1 MSAVPPPPPIPVPS
15 FWGGEL
21 LVTSHSLSP
30 AIPTLSSAWW
40 RHINGPVGWSR

>member
-1 MSAVPPPPPIPVPS
+1 MSAVPPPQSQCHPS
-15 FWGGEL
+15 GGGEL

>member
-1 MSAVPPPPPIPVPS
+1 MSAVPPPTNPS
-15 FWGGEL
+15 VILLGGEL